1 MVRLEMDLTQAREQ
15 AIQRLGE
22 LKNEN
27 INKVLNRS
35 LKRATTTY
43 QTSTKRETQKKYILK
58 DKSIDDNIRIKS
70 SGYGFFFTT
79 TSRSRLV
86 THYDYNSV
94 TKKSRRKRNFKAGD
108 RLYWGTRVFKKN
120 KLKYLSNSFWVPSKQ
135 KEGILLRRPKGLTG
149 KAAHPKKK
157 KKNWL
162 VLGPAIGVIV
172 KNQETVDI
180 SEKKAKTTL
189 EKRIDHEVD
198 RILSHMAGRD

>member
-15 AIQRLGE
+15 ALQRLGE
-22 LKNEN
+22 LKDEN
-27 INKVLNRS
+27 VNKVLKRS

-43 QTSTKRETQKKYILK
+43 QTSTKRQTQKKYILK
-58 DKSIDDNIRIKS
+58 DKSIDDNMRIKP
-70 SGYGFFFTT
+70 SGNGFFFKT

-94 TKKSRRKRNFKAGD
+94 TKKSRRKRSFKAGD

-135 KEGILLRRPKGLTG
+135 KEGILLKRPKGITG
-149 KAAHPKKK
+149 KNSHQKP
-157 KKNWL
+157 KNWL

-172 KNQETVDI
+172 KNEAAVINGIFSVLKPLQ
-180 SEKKAKTTL
+180 KK
-189 EKRIDHEVD
+189 
-198 RILSHMAGRD
+198 

>member
-1 MVRLEMDLTQAREQ
+1 MVDLQIDLTEAREQ

-27 INKVLNRS
+27 VNKVLKRS

-43 QTSTKRETQKKYILK
+43 QASTKRETQKKYILK
-58 DKSIDDNIRIKS
+58 DKSIDDSMRIKA
-70 SGYGFFFTT
+70 SGNGFFFTT

-94 TKKSRRKRNFKAGD
+94 TKKSRRKRSFKASD
-108 RLYWGTRVFKKN
+108 KLYWGTRVFKKN

-135 KEGILLRRPKGLTG
+135 KEGILLRRPKGIAS
-149 KAAHPKKK
+149 KASHQKP
-157 KKNWL
+157 KNWL

-172 KNQETVDI
+172 KNEKTVDI
-180 SEKKAKTTL
+180 SEKKAKTIL

-198 RILSHMAGRD
+198 RILSYMAGKS